1 MRLRPYSGPEDLATM
16 TDVVRS
22 VIAGSPDLAEVHPG
36 DLAWWFGYHPHS
48 ADLGADC
55 LLAVDAT
62 VVGGW
67 TLIDRRQRIIDMAVL
82 PAWRNGP
89 REAGLL
95 EAAAGA
101 LVSRLG
107 PGPVGVQA
115 RSDDAARH
123 QLLSALGFA
132 PVAPR
137 LQMFR
142 CPLTE
147 EVRVPPVPDGF
158 RILDSVD
165 DDWVA
170 SRAEC
175 HFRAFDPSAM
185 TAEAYGRLRDGAG
198 YDPSLD
204 VAIASDDGR
213 VVAFC
218 MVWVDEATQTSLFEP
233 VGTRPA
239 FWRQGLGRLANL
251 EGLRR
256 AQQRGVRVAWV
267 STGAGSAGNVAFYE
281 SCGFRR
287 EATVD
292 TWVRPG

>member
-1 MRLRPYSGPEDLATM
+1 MHLRPYSGPEDLATM
-16 TDVVRS
+16 TAVVRS
-22 VIAGSPDLAEVHPG
+22 VIAGSPELAEVHPG

-48 ADLGADC
+48 DALGADC
-55 LLAVDAT
+55 LLAEDGGA
-62 VVGGW
+62 VGGW
-67 TLIDRRQRIIDMAVL
+67 TVIDQRERIIDMAVL

-89 REAGLL
+89 LEAELL
-95 EAAAGA
+95 EAAAAA

-107 PGPVGVQA
+107 PGPVGVQV

-123 QLLSALGFA
+123 ELLSGLGFA
-132 PVAPR
+132 FVAPR

-147 EVRVPPVPDGF
+147 EVRVPPAPDGL
-158 RILDSVD
+158 RILDAVD
-165 DDWVA
+165 DEWVA
-170 SRAEC
+170 ARAEC

-185 TAEAYGRLRDGAG
+185 TAEAYVRFRDVAG
-198 YDPSLD
+198 YDPGLD
-204 VAIASDDGR
+204 VAIASEDGR

-267 STGAGSAGNVAFYE
+267 NTGATSAGNVAFYE

-292 TWVRPG
+292 TWVRAG